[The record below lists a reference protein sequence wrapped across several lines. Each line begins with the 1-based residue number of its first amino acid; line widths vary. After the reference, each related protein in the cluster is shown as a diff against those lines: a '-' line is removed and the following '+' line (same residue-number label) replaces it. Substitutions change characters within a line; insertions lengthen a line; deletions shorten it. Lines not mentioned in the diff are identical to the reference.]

1 MAAEMTPQLPN
12 PNPTIHIPAA
22 QSQDVHMAYVVP
34 NAALA
39 QLMYVA
45 HRGVE
50 EVGDRQQMASA
61 GHSHEVPTL
70 APSPVQALQPA
81 VAAAV
86 APLPVP
92 APVSSTPAPPVVES
106 GPAFE
111 QSMSTHV
118 KRLEECTAM
127 SKRLEEL
134 VNGLA
139 NYKERISELLCTL
152 LQNIERSECCA

>member
-1 MAAEMTPQLPN
+1 
-12 PNPTIHIPAA
+12 
-22 QSQDVHMAYVVP
+22 MAYVVP

-61 GHSHEVPTL
+61 GHVHEVLTL
-70 APSPVQALQPA
+70 AHSPVQALQPA

-86 APLPVP
+86 AAAVAPLPVP
-92 APVSSTPAPPVVES
+92 APMSSTPAPSVVES

-139 NYKERISELLCTL
+139 DYKERISELLCTL
-152 LQNIERSECCA
+152 LQT